1 MLSPPAQV
9 LWDAMMWR
17 CTRAQ
22 LQEVAGRI
30 RAARATLPAEDLARL
45 RQMYAIRR
53 DQVGEG
59 RPMDNPPSVT
69 QLFHTSSST

>member
-1 MLSPPAQV
+1 MLSPAAKT
-9 LWDAMMWR
+9 LWDAMMWC

-45 RQMYAIRR
+45 RQMYDIRR
-53 DQVGEG
+53 DQVGG
-59 RPMDNPPSVT
+59 GPGGPDHALRVGVS
-69 QLFHTSSST
+69 